1 LLSNQGWIFLT
12 KQIELIHP
20 YIPNSVLEVRQEM
33 LRDIGFENIQ
43 ELLNIIPKKLRL
55 DRSLNLPDPLPSEL
69 DLKKHVSEILS
80 KNKSCNEY
88 LNFLGAGC
96 WQHHVPALVDEI
108 AHRSEFVTAYAGN
121 TYSDLGKWQTFF
133 EFQSMMGEL
142 LEMDAVSL
150 PTFDWGTA
158 ASFAIRMA
166 SRINIKREVLIPRII
181 SPERL
186 SIIKNFCNTGSLSG
200 NIDIKLIDYDPKTGL
215 IDLQDLENKLSSNT
229 SSVYIENPSYLGTIE
244 SQGDEIA
251 RLTHNNGAELIVGID
266 PISLGLLT
274 PPINYGGDIVCGEIQ
289 PLGIHMNYGGG
300 VGGFI
305 ATRDEPRYVSEY
317 PTSLVSITDT
327 IDGGFG
333 FGYCTHDRTLY
344 AVREEGK
351 DFTGTTVGLWT
362 IAAAVYMALLG
373 PNGIKEIGQAIIK
386 KSHYAEKMLN
396 EINGIETLFSPHFFK
411 EFVVNFDSSG
421 KTVNDVNKFLLDHKI
436 FGGKEIVND
445 FPELS
450 QSSLYCVTEIHSQED
465 ITRLAETL
473 NQAIK

>member
-1 LLSNQGWIFLT
+1 LT
-12 KQIELIHP
+12 KKIEYTHP

-33 LRDIGFENIQ
+33 LRDLGFENIQ
-43 ELLNIIPKKLRL
+43 ELLNTIPKKLRL
-55 DRSLNLPDPLPSEL
+55 NRSLNLPDPLPSEF
-69 DLKKHVSEILS
+69 DLKNHVSEILS
-80 KNKSCNEY
+80 KNTSCTEY

-121 TYSDLGKWQTFF
+121 TYSDLGKWQSFF

-166 SRINIKREVLIPRII
+166 SRINIKKEVLIPKII

-229 SSVYIENPSYLGTIE
+229 SSVYIENPSYLGIIE

-305 ATRDEPRYVSEY
+305 ATRDEPRYIAEY
-317 PTSLVSITDT
+317 PTHLVSITDT

-386 KSHYAEKMLN
+386 RSHYAEKMLN

-436 FGGKEIVND
+436 FGGKEIVKD
-445 FPELS
+445 FPELG

>member
-1 LLSNQGWIFLT
+1 MSKERVST
-12 KQIELIHP
+12 HP
-20 YIPNSVLEVRQEM
+20 YIPNSVSEIKQEM
-33 LRDIGFENIQ
+33 LRDIGVENI
-43 ELLNIIPKKLRL
+43 EGLLSAIPKRLRL
-55 DRSLNLPDPLPSEL
+55 NRLLDFPDPLPSEL

-80 KNKSCNEY
+80 KNKPCTEY

-96 WQHHVPALVDEI
+96 WQHYVPAVVDEI
-108 AHRSEFVTAYAGN
+108 VHRTEFVTAYAGN
-121 TYSDLGKWQTFF
+121 TYSDLGKWQAFF

-166 SRINIKREVLIPRII
+166 SRMNSKKETLIPKII

-186 SIIKNFCNTGSLSG
+186 SIIKNFCKTGSLSG
-200 NIDIKLIDYDPKTGL
+200 NIEIKLIDYDPKTAL
-215 IDLQDLENKLSSNT
+215 IDLQDLKNKISSNT

-244 SQGDEIA
+244 SQGNEIA

-289 PLGIHMNYGGG
+289 PLGIHMNCGGG

-305 ATRDEPRYVSEY
+305 ATRDEPRYIAEY
-317 PTSLVSITDT
+317 PTHLVSITDT

-362 IAAAVYMALLG
+362 IAAAVYIALLG
-373 PNGIKEIGQAIIK
+373 PNGIREIGQSIIK
-386 KSHYAEKMLN
+386 RSHYAEKMLN
-396 EINGIETLFSPHFFK
+396 EIKGIETLFSPHFFK
-411 EFVVNFDSSG
+411 EFVVNFDNTG
-421 KTVNDVNKFLLDHKI
+421 KTVNDVNKFLLEHKI
-436 FGGKEIVND
+436 FGGKEIVKN
-445 FPELS
+445 FPELG
-450 QSSLYCVTEIHSQED
+450 QSALYCVTEIHSQED
-465 ITRLAETL
+465 VTRLAETL

>member
-166 SRINIKREVLIPRII
+166 SRINIKKEVLIPRII

-186 SIIKNFCNTGSLSG
+186 SIIKNFCNTGSLSD
-200 NIDIKLIDYDPKTGL
+200 NIDIKLIDYDPRTGL

-305 ATRDEPRYVSEY
+305 ATRDDPRYISEY

>member
-1 LLSNQGWIFLT
+1 LT
-12 KQIELIHP
+12 KKIEHTHP
-20 YIPNSVLEVRQEM
+20 CIPNSVLEVRQEM

-43 ELLNIIPKKLRL
+43 EILNIIPKKLRL
-55 DRSLNLPDPLPSEL
+55 DRSLNLPDPLPSEF
-69 DLKKHVSEILS
+69 DLKKHVSEILL
-80 KNKSCNEY
+80 KNKSCTEY

-96 WQHHVPALVDEI
+96 WQHYVPAVVDEI

-166 SRINIKREVLIPRII
+166 SRMNIKKEVLIPKII

-186 SIIKNFCNTGSLSG
+186 SIIKNFCETGSLSG
-200 NIDIKLIDYDPKTGL
+200 NIDIKLIDYDPETGL

-305 ATRDEPRYVSEY
+305 ATRDEPRYIAEY
-317 PTSLVSITDT
+317 PTHLVSITDT

-373 PNGIKEIGQAIIK
+373 PNGIKEIGHTIIK
-386 KSHYAEKMLN
+386 RSHYAEKILS
-396 EINGIETLFSPHFFK
+396 EINGIETLFSPYFFK

-436 FGGKEIVND
+436 FGGKEIVKD
-445 FPELS
+445 FPELG
-450 QSSLYCVTEIHSQED
+450 QSSLYCVTEIHNQED

>member
-1 LLSNQGWIFLT
+1 LT
-12 KQIELIHP
+12 KKIEHTHP

-55 DRSLNLPDPLPSEL
+55 NRSLNLPDPLPSEF
-69 DLKKHVSEILS
+69 DLKKHVSEILL
-80 KNKSCNEY
+80 KNKSCTEY

-96 WQHHVPALVDEI
+96 WQHHVPAVVDEI

-166 SRINIKREVLIPRII
+166 SRMNIKKEVLIPKII
-181 SPERL
+181 SPGRL

-200 NIDIKLIDYDPKTGL
+200 NIDIKLIDYDPETGL

-305 ATRDEPRYVSEY
+305 ATRDEPRYIAEY
-317 PTSLVSITDT
+317 PTHLVSITDT

-373 PNGIKEIGQAIIK
+373 PNGIKEIGHAIIK
-386 KSHYAEKMLN
+386 RSHYAEKILS
-396 EINGIETLFSPHFFK
+396 EINGIETLFSPYFFK

-436 FGGKEIVND
+436 FGGKEIVKD
-445 FPELS
+445 FPELG

>member
-1 LLSNQGWIFLT
+1 LT
-12 KQIELIHP
+12 KNIEHIHP

-33 LRDIGFENIQ
+33 LKDIGFENIQ
-43 ELLNIIPKKLRL
+43 ELLNTIPKRLRL
-55 DRSLNLPDPLPSEL
+55 DRSLNLPDPLTSEF

-80 KNKSCNEY
+80 TNKPCSEY

-96 WQHHVPALVDEI
+96 WQHHVPAVVDEI

-166 SRINIKREVLIPRII
+166 SRMNGKNEVLIPKII
-181 SPERL
+181 NPERL

-200 NIDIKLIDYDPKTGL
+200 NIEIKLIDYDPKTGL
-215 IDLQDLENKLSSNT
+215 IDLQDLKNKLSSNT

-274 PPINYGGDIVCGEIQ
+274 PPINYGCNIVCGEIQ

-305 ATRDEPRYVSEY
+305 ATRDEPRYIAEY
-317 PTSLVSITDT
+317 PTHLVSITDT

-373 PNGIKEIGQAIIK
+373 PNGIREIGQSIIK
-386 KSHYAEKMLN
+386 RSHYAEKMLN
-396 EINGIETLFSPHFFK
+396 EIKGIETLFSPHFFK
-411 EFVVNFDSSG
+411 EFVVNFDSTR
-421 KTVNDVNKFLLDHKI
+421 KTVNDVNKFLLEHKI
-436 FGGKEIVND
+436 FGGKEIAKY
-445 FPELS
+445 FPELG
-450 QSSLYCVTEIHSQED
+450 QSALYCVTEIHSQED
-465 ITRLAETL
+465 ITRLAEAL